1 MGLISKTVEVQDS
14 GPEIEM
20 AGKGM
25 EHKMQS
31 ESKKPEALS
40 QATQQLIHHKTS
52 APSDS
57 SQAYSHTVCLPPLI
71 AKQHHGK
78 AAWATEERVVW
89 TAASGGH
96 S

>member
-1 MGLISKTVEVQDS
+1 MGLTSKTMEGQNS

-20 AGKGM
+20 VGKDM
-25 EHKMQS
+25 DQKIQN

-40 QATQQLIHHKTS
+40 QATQQLIHHKTP

-57 SQAYSHTVCLPPLI
+57 SQAYPHTVCLAPQI
-71 AKQHHGK
+71 AQQHHGK
-78 AAWATEERVVW
+78 AAWATEDRVVW

>member
-1 MGLISKTVEVQDS
+1 MGLTVKTMEGQNS

-25 EHKMQS
+25 EQKMQN

-40 QATQQLIHHKTS
+40 QVTQQLIHHKMP

-57 SQAYSHTVCLPPLI
+57 SQAYPHTVCLAPLI
-71 AKQHHGK
+71 AQQHHGK
-78 AAWATEERVVW
+78 AAWATEDRVVC